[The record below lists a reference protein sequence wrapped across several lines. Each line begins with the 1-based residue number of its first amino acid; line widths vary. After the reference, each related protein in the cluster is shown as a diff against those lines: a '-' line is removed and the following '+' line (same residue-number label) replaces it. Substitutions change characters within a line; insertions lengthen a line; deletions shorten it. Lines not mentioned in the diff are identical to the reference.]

1 MKNLK
6 NMKKELLSRIDNM
19 SVLTVEEKKSIMGGQ
34 YSSEEECEAD
44 CGGWQTNDWPHLP
57 GPITGSG
64 KCHEGSPGVWDCYD
78 S

>member
-34 YSSEEECEAD
+34 YSSEEECKTE
-44 CGGWQTNDWPHLP
+44 CGHWHTGHG
-57 GPITGSG
+57 GPTGTG
-64 KCHEGSPGVWDCYD
+64 TCHEDSPGVWDCYD